1 MQITNEK
8 PQIDHVIDAHIRANG
23 HEIEQKDRSN
33 DEFEIYSCFRE
44 FETANLETQKPE
56 VKYLISFITSILYG
70 NLCKVVESGLN
81 YLQITEH
88 NSSNLKPELT
98 ETGLQIVTGWTAEPC
113 FCPLV
118 REDWN

>member
-8 PQIDHVIDAHIRANG
+8 PQIDDVIEARIRANG
-23 HEIEQKDRSN
+23 HEIKPKDRYN
-33 DEFEIYSCFRE
+33 DAFEIYSCFRE
-44 FETANLETQKPE
+44 FETANFETQNSE
-56 VKYLISFITSILYG
+56 MKYLILFNTSTLYG
-70 NLCKVVESGLN
+70 NSCKVIETGLN
-81 YLQITEH
+81 YPLSAEN
-88 NSSNLKPELT
+88 NSSILKPELT